1 MAIFVGTGAT
11 PPPIVLQRMATS
23 DATWIEAD
31 GTEWPLTAADVG
43 YFMTDGV
50 KGLDAAP
57 ITLTTVPDPRGGD
70 QLVAA
75 RPESRYLTVPMYA
88 WGREHMGFVES
99 WRAVLRAFTRTSQRG
114 PGWFRVDRPDGTA
127 RRIQAYYADG
137 WQGSTGR
144 GLLWDAAGVSLRCLD
159 PYWQDVEQISA
170 GSEYQA
176 AGTPFLSPFP
186 SITSSWTLSG
196 PIDITNP
203 GDVTAWPEWTITG
216 PASSIVATNHT
227 TGEAFTL
234 TPSAMGGGD
243 LTLGQTVTIST
254 RPWQVRG
261 PGSNPVWTA
270 ALNFPSAVL
279 WGLQP
284 GTNRVEFAV
293 TGSAAGS
300 SVTLAFYPRYEL
312 A

>member
-1 MAIFVGTGAT
+1 MPIFVGTGVT
-11 PPPIVLQRMATS
+11 PPPVVLQRMATS

-31 GTEWPLTAADVG
+31 GTEWPLTAADTG

-57 ITLTTVPDPRGGD
+57 ISLTTVPDPRGGD
-70 QLVAA
+70 QLVAV
-75 RPESRYLTVPMYA
+75 RPEPRDLLVPMYA
-88 WGREHMGFVES
+88 WGRDHLGFVER
-99 WRAVLRAFTRTSQRG
+99 WRAVMRAFTRTSRLG

-127 RRIQAYYADG
+127 RQIQAYYADG
-137 WQGSTGR
+137 WQGTTGR

-159 PYWQDVEQISA
+159 PYWQDVEQVKA
-170 GSEYQA
+170 GGQYEPDGS
-176 AGTPFLSPFP
+176 PFLAPFP

-196 PIDITNP
+196 PFDITNA

-227 TGEAFTL
+227 SGEQFTL

-243 LTLGQTVTIST
+243 LDVGETVTITT
-254 RPWQVRG
+254 RPWRVRG
-261 PGSNPVWTA
+261 PGVNPVWTA
-270 ALNFPSAVL
+270 ALDFPSAVL
-279 WGLQP
+279 WGLLP
-284 GTNRVEFAV
+284 GTNSVEFAV
-293 TGSAAGS
+293 TGSAAGTE
-300 SVTLAFYPRYEL
+300 VTLAFHARYES